1 MTIMTLDNNVKDNV
15 GDGDKDDTLPQVP
28 PVLNSLPQQ
37 TVLRLLGVKVKWKL
51 TQCFVV
57 ENHDIFYQC

>member
-1 MTIMTLDNNVKDNV
+1 MTLDNNVKDNAS
-15 GDGDKDDTLPQVP
+15 DGDKDDTLPQVP